1 MSKEKENF
9 AFFFFFFLMKTINIV
24 FMFWKTKFRNIENS
38 SFMIFKLGYLKKK
51 DILRVSLFLFKKE
64 YSKIYSKK

>member
-9 AFFFFFFLMKTINIV
+9 AFFFFFLMKTINIV